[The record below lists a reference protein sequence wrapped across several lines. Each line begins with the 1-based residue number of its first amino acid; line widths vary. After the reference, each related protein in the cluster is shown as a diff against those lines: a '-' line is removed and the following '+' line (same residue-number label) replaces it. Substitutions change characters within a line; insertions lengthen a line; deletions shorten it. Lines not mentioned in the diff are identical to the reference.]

1 MDVTHRMITELDA
14 DHATLLARIAA
25 RDAGSEAAM
34 AQLYRALSGAVFA
47 FVRRRLSLADDHAV
61 QAVVVDTMYE
71 FAAGS
76 QVKTWVL
83 GIARHKLLDAVRK
96 DPHAQRGFDDIADHA
111 DTLADESPDIVT
123 QLAHKQRAEW
133 LAYCMDK
140 LPEDQRESLH
150 LLLVEGLSVSDIAS
164 VQNCPG
170 GTVKT
175 RVFHAKAK
183 LKNCLARWLK
193 HDGDDGHGGAARP
206 SNKNHKE
213 EDLV

>member
-1 MDVTHRMITELDA
+1 MVEDPHVEL
-14 DHATLLARIAA
+14 LSRIAL

-34 AQLYRALSGAVFA
+34 AQLYRALQGNVFA

-61 QAVVVDTMYE
+61 QAVVVDTLYE
-71 FAAGS
+71 VWRAADQFAGGS

-96 DPHAQRGFDDIADHA
+96 DPHAQRGYDDIADHA
-111 DTLADESPDIVT
+111 DTLADESPDIIT
-123 QLAHKQRAEW
+123 QLAHQQRAEW
-133 LAYCMDK
+133 LAHCMDK

-150 LLLVEGLSVSDIAS
+150 LLLVEGLSVSDIAG

-193 HDGDDGHGGAARP
+193 HEEPAGSAGVKQAVKKP
-206 SNKNHKE
+206 QT
-213 EDLV
+213 EDLA